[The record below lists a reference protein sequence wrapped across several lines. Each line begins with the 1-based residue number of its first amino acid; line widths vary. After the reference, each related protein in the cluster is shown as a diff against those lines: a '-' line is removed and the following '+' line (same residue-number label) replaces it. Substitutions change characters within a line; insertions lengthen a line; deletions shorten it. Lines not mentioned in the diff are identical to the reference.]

1 MKYPV
6 GEFKEILI
14 QENNEI
20 MNIISRDNLN
30 TIHIIN
36 REPEIEYIYIW
47 ESYGDYYMEDYCE
60 YLSEINHKENNF
72 NFYEKKDN
80 KFYYNTIDVKTKLLN
95 E

>member
-14 QENNEI
+14 QENKEI

-47 ESYGDYYMEDYCE
+47 ESDGDYYMYDYCE
-60 YLSEINHKENNF
+60 NLSEINHKENNF
-72 NFYEKKDN
+72 YEKKDE
-80 KFYYNTIDVKTKLLN
+80 KFYYNTIDMKTKLLN